1 MSRILIIEDDNSLRT
16 VLAKA
21 LARAGHEVFQASDGK
36 VGVDL
41 ARVTPLDLVIT
52 DLIMPIQEGVE
63 TILILRKELP
73 TLPIIAI
80 SGGVPNS
87 PIYLNIAE
95 KVGARQILTKPF
107 TAAEMLAAIAEVL
120 PPAR

>member
-1 MSRILIIEDDNSLRT
+1 MSRILIIEDDNSLRS

-21 LARAGHEVFQASDGK
+21 LARAGHEVFQAADGK
-36 VGVDL
+36 VGVEM
-41 ARVTPLDLVIT
+41 ARATPLDLVIT